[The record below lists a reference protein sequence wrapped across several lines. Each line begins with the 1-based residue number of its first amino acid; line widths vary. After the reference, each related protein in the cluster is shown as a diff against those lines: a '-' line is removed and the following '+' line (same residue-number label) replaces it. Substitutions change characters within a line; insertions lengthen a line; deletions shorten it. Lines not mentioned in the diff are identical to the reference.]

1 MQRKEKLEKAVSL
14 VNPFIKKRA
23 EASIE
28 ELLKDLTILGS
39 GSVNII
45 LNYPDKE
52 KAERFIDKVADI
64 ILEYSE
70 KMPAYQL
77 TWTKNQEKM
86 FEQLRE
92 EFPEIC
98 RLIED
103 RERQKEF
110 VGNFKKRIRNIERE
124 IKDPV
129 SAVAPKELIEKA
141 RLKAKNA
148 FNFESVKEILKENNI
163 TDEDLIE
170 EIRQELDRAKERT
183 LSYIDDME
191 KMLPV
196 KLYYYRTGNGG
207 VSCKVNLNSGSYRYT
222 QGRKRAVRRNKGE
235 DQEEYPLIVSISYLL
250 EFLDDNYIDYKNI
263 LIDERSIETFYVFE
277 NFVSERLTPGFV
289 AQWWN
294 YDCPDLF
301 RCSVN
306 KDGQG
311 YNMLGEKLPHFYK
324 KLVECSYY
332 GVYVD
337 EDITEEE
344 ARAIAKGREHTAI
357 YKEIQSVLEAKR
369 TTLEEL
375 EAKLAANRA
384 YERRIQNIINNN
396 RDVILDFLKNEF
408 RDRIVSEDP
417 LRINDAFG
425 LDCGF
430 LYVYT
435 SNPEYTENA
444 RILKDSPLSSEISI
458 GLDIEFPYKSQSL
471 TLMRAQFDIIKE
483 VARRY
488 GENLYCKCVLD

>member
-1 MQRKEKLEKAVSL
+1 MQREERLKEAVRL
-14 VNPFIKKRA
+14 INPFGRKS

-28 ELLKDLTILGS
+28 ELIADLKIFDS
-39 GSVNII
+39 GGANII

-52 KAERFIDKVADI
+52 EAKRFIDKTVDV
-64 ILEYSE
+64 ILDYSQ
-70 KMPAYQL
+70 KMPAHQL
-77 TWTKNQEKM
+77 IWAKNVNKM
-86 FEQLRE
+86 FEEIRE

-98 RLIED
+98 RLID
-103 RERQKEF
+103 GRKRQEEF
-110 VGNFKKRIRNIERE
+110 VNNFKKRIKNIERE

-129 SAVAPKELIEKA
+129 SAVALKELLDKA
-141 RLKAKNA
+141 REKTKNA
-148 FNFESVKEILKENNI
+148 FDFENIKQNVLKDNV
-163 TDEDLIE
+163 TDKDLIE
-170 EIRQELDRAKERT
+170 EIKQELNEAKERT
-183 LSYIDDME
+183 LSYIEVME
-191 KMLPV
+191 KTPPV
-196 KLYYYRTGNGG
+196 KLYYYKTGNRI
-207 VSCKVNLNSGSYRYT
+207 SCKVNINSNGYRYT
-222 QGRKRAVRRNKGE
+222 VGKKRSVRWNEGE
-235 DQEEYPLIVSISYLL
+235 DREEYPLIVSIDYLL
-250 EFLDDNYIDYKNI
+250 DFLYDNNIDCKNI
-263 LIDERSIETFYVFE
+263 LIDQRSVETFYVFK
-277 NFVSERLTPGFV
+277 NFVSEKLTPGFI
-289 AQWWN
+289 ANWWN

-384 YERRIQNIINNN
+384 YERRIQNIIDDN

-444 RILKDSPLSSEISI
+444 RILKNSPLSSEISI
-458 GLDIEFPYKSQSL
+458 GLDIQFPYNSQSL
-471 TLMRAQFDIIKE
+471 TLMRAQFNIIKE
-483 VARRY
+483 IANKY